1 MEGAAEVPRES
12 GKNMCACMSCKLVK
26 TYAQFIDRGCENCDY
41 LNMEGDS
48 GRVTDCTTVNFT
60 GLIAIVD
67 PTASWS
73 AKWQHALSSSEAF
86 AACVLQHHWLLDAM
100 HWTSKVTY
108 PSMWKILFAID
119 GDAID
124 DSSVLVTAR
133 MAVNESATWNELK
146 HQLGRWFMHSDLA
159 SLTL

>member
-67 PTASWS
+67 PAASWS
-73 AKWQHALSSSEAF
+73 AKWQHASSLVAGCY
-86 AACVLQHHWLLDAM
+86 ALDVQGVVPE
-100 HWTSKVTY
+100 HV
-108 PSMWKILFAID
+108 
-119 GDAID
+119 
-124 DSSVLVTAR
+124 
-133 MAVNESATWNELK
+133 E
-146 HQLGRWFMHSDLA
+146 DLIRDRRGHYR
-159 SLTL
+159 